1 VSAAQVE
8 RVARNVEELV
18 RVAGRYSKADLKELM
33 PSDAR
38 VLPHAYQ
45 HLHRNRR
52 LIVTARAV
60 IYGRNA

>member
-1 VSAAQVE
+1 MSAAQVE

-18 RVAGRYSKADLKELM
+18 RVAGRYSKTDLRELM
-33 PSDAR
+33 PYDAR
-38 VLPHAYQ
+38 VLPHAYR
-45 HLHRNRR
+45 HLRTNRR